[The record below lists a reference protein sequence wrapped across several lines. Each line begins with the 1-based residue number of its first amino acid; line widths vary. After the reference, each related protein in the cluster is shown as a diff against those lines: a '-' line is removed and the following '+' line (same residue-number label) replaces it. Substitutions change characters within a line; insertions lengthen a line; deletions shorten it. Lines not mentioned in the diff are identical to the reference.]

1 MNDNMFD
8 TIDFNDLNIEVPE
21 IVKSYP
27 VEKQK
32 EIFEYLQ
39 NLDEHNK
46 KAYLIA
52 FHHLGSS
59 FNIYRSNG
67 FKEWKNSKKS

>member
-1 MNDNMFD
+1 MNDMFD

-52 FHHLGSS
+52 IHHLGSS
-59 FNIYRSNG
+59 FNICRSNG
-67 FKEWKNSKKS
+67 FKEWKITKKL

>member
-1 MNDNMFD
+1 MSESLN
-8 TIDFNDLNIEVPE
+8 FNLLNLPFPQI
-21 IVKSYP
+21 IKSYP
-27 VEKQK
+27 ISNQQ

-39 NLDEHNK
+39 QIEGNDK

-59 FNIYRSNG
+59 FNIYKSNG
-67 FKEWKNSKKS
+67 FKEWKQKNK

>member
-1 MNDNMFD
+1 MSKIPN
-8 TIDFNDLNIEVPE
+8 FNLLDLPFPE
-21 IVKSYP
+21 IIKSYP
-27 VEKQK
+27 IPNQQ

-39 NLDEHNK
+39 QIEGNDK

-59 FNIYRSNG
+59 FNIYKSNG
-67 FKEWKNSKKS
+67 FKEWKQKNK

>member
-1 MNDNMFD
+1 MSQIPN
-8 TIDFNDLNIEVPE
+8 FNLLDLPFPE
-21 IVKSYP
+21 IIKSYP
-27 VEKQK
+27 ISNQQ

-39 NLDEHNK
+39 QIEGNDK

-59 FNIYRSNG
+59 FNIYKSNG
-67 FKEWKNSKKS
+67 FKDWKQKNK